1 MNMLSDLK
9 ILLRVKN
16 IMDDEKTKEMKRH
29 DEYCRKVRKEMQ
41 ERAKSFHE
49 RYNWECKL
57 PDSDFSVEVDYN

>member
-1 MNMLSDLK
+1 
-9 ILLRVKN
+9 
-16 IMDDEKTKEMKRH
+16 MDDEKTKEMKRH